1 MAVTEDV
8 WDQLSRLE
16 QFKIGY
22 HTQWAIVKHSYSND
36 FSALARIEPVIW
48 RILAYQSDLI
58 S

>member
-36 FSALARIEPVIW
+36 FSALARIEPVI
-48 RILAYQSDLI
+48 
-58 S
+58 